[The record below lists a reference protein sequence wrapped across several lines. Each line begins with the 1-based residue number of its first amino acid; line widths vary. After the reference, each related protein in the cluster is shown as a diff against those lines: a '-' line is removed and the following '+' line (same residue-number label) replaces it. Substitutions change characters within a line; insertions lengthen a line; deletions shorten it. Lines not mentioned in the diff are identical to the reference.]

1 MAWFLPEKDQT
12 LTALCH
18 IPRLGRSD
26 RRIPARRIAHVNQQT
41 PDTQTLTVYAAEAFR
56 VAIGA
61 NMGDGV
67 SICDDLAI
75 DDIYA
80 LEPDA
85 QLQRIA
91 LVAGAGGQ
99 FRLSVAT
106 ETGTPGHHVHLDCV
120 MVLMSPDGVTQDAIV
135 LAEVDGDG
143 GLAAVHLL
151 PLAPLDPKVEYTLV
165 GTDRDGARTRF
176 AQFACASFAHGTHVT
191 MSTGE
196 QRRVEDLKVGDR
208 LLTRDDGPQ
217 PIRWIG
223 HSTIRAVG
231 AFAPILIEAGAL
243 NNAHDLLVS
252 PDHRLFVYQRSDR
265 IGAGQSE
272 VLVKARLLVNGNTVR
287 ILSGGFID
295 YYQILFD
302 RHHIIYAEG
311 IAAESMLVDPRTRP
325 VLPADVQQR
334 MGDAPAGH
342 GRGDRH
348 GLDVEDS
355 LLDRP
360 DAVDMLKLS
369 SLR

>member
-1 MAWFLPEKDQT
+1 MSHQA
-12 LTALCH
+12 
-18 IPRLGRSD
+18 
-26 RRIPARRIAHVNQQT
+26 PA
-41 PDTQTLTVYAAEAFR
+41 TQTLTVFEADAFR

-61 NMGDGV
+61 NMGDAV
-67 SICDDLAI
+67 SILEDLAI
-75 DDIYA
+75 DDIYM

-85 QLQRIA
+85 MARRIA
-91 LVAGAGGQ
+91 LVGEAAGH
-99 FRLSVAT
+99 FRLSVST
-106 ETGTPGHHVHLDCV
+106 ETGTPGHHMHLDCV
-120 MVLMSPDGVTQDAIV
+120 MTLMSPDGVTQDAIV
-135 LAEVDGDG
+135 LAEVDDAG
-143 GLAAVHLL
+143 GLAGVHLL
-151 PLAPLDPKVEYTLV
+151 PLAPLEQKAEYTLV
-165 GTDRDGARTRF
+165 GMDRDGARQRF
-176 AQFACASFAHGTHVT
+176 AQFACASFAHGTHIT
-191 MSTGE
+191 MATGE
-196 QRRVEDLKVGDR
+196 QRRVEDLRVGDR
-208 LLTRDDGPQ
+208 LLTRDDGAQ

-223 HSTIRAVG
+223 QSTTRAVG

-243 NNAHDLLVS
+243 NNVNDLLVS

-272 VLVKARLLVNGNTVR
+272 VLVKARQLVNGGTVR
-287 ILSGGFID
+287 IVSGGFVD

-325 VLPADVQQR
+325 VLPADVQQQ

-342 GRGDRH
+342 ARGDRH
-348 GLDVEDS
+348 GLDIEDS